1 MYTVNINHKGQKEAT
16 TYTVYRKEEAEKEGI
31 RYVYWKMVQPGG
43 YALSD
48 DDYVAKCINRK
59 EYPSNHDK
67 DNVYLRFPW
76 GYTFFNPKYASKK
89 LNVSGRKT
97 NTTMSGKPMLE
108 VKSKQDMMKNLA
120 KAYSVTWDYNL
131 SLDMVLG
138 SYTPSEFKKWK
149 RMMKTEVFSKM
160 IKEELADLLSDHG
173 LDKTYT
179 LDLFAQVIT
188 MAKDKKDVTN
198 LLRAV
203 ENLQGMHGM
212 KEKSLVKTTES
223 IEAVSNV
230 KLIDELREEEDKL
243 IATKTTTT
251 TEE

>member
-1 MYTVNINHKGQKEAT
+1 MYTVNINHKDLGLT
-16 TYTVYRKEEAEKEGI
+16 TYTIYRKKEAEKEGI
-31 RYVYWKMVQPGG
+31 KFVYWKMVQPGG

-131 SLDMVLG
+131 ALDMVLG
-138 SYTPSEFKKWK
+138 TYTPSEFKKWK

-179 LDLFAQVIT
+179 LDLFSQVIT

>member
-1 MYTVNINHKGQKEAT
+1 MYTINIDHKDKGLT
-16 TYTVYRKEEAEKEGI
+16 TYSVYRKDEADEKGI
-31 RYVYWKMVQPGG
+31 EYVYWKMVQPGG
-43 YALSD
+43 YGLSD
-48 DDYVAKCINRK
+48 DNYVAKCIKRK
-59 EYPSNHDK
+59 AYPSNHNK

-131 SLDMVLG
+131 ALDMVLG
-138 SYTPSEFKKWK
+138 SYTPTEFKKWK
-149 RMMKTEVFSKM
+149 RMMKTEVFEKM
-160 IKEELADLLSDHG
+160 IKEELADLLTDHG

-179 LDLFAQVIT
+179 LDLLAKVIS
-188 MAKDKKDVTN
+188 MAEDKKDVTN
-198 LLRAV
+198 LMRAV

-212 KEKSLVKTTES
+212 KDKQLVKTTEKL
-223 IEAVSNV
+223 EAVSNTR
-230 KLIDELREEEDKL
+230 LIDELREEEDKL
-243 IATKTTTT
+243 IATKTTT
-251 TEE
+251 EEK

>member
-1 MYTVNINHKGQKEAT
+1 MYTINIEHKDKGLT
-16 TYTVYRKEEAEKEGI
+16 TYSVYRKEEADKKGI
-31 RYVYWKMVQPGG
+31 DYVYWKMVQPGG
-43 YALSD
+43 YGLSD
-48 DDYVAKCINRK
+48 DNYVAKCIKRK
-59 EYPSNHDK
+59 AYPSNHNK

-131 SLDMVLG
+131 ALDMVLG
-138 SYTPSEFKKWK
+138 SYTPTEFKKWK
-149 RMMKTEVFSKM
+149 RMMKTEVFEKM
-160 IKEELADLLSDHG
+160 IKEELADLLTDHG

-179 LDLFAQVIT
+179 LDLFAKVIS
-188 MAKDKKDVTN
+188 MAEDKKDVTN
-198 LLRAV
+198 LMRAV

-212 KEKSLVKTTES
+212 KEKQLVKTTEKL
-223 IEAVSNV
+223 EAISNT

-243 IATKTTTT
+243 IATKTTT
-251 TEE
+251 EEK

>member
-1 MYTVNINHKGQKEAT
+1 MYTVNIDHKDVGNT
-16 TYTVYRKEEAEKEGI
+16 TYTIYRKEEADKKGI
-31 RYVYWKMVQPGG
+31 EYVYWKMVQPGG

-67 DNVYLRFPW
+67 DNIYLRFPW
-76 GYTFFNPKYASKK
+76 GYTFFFFLYDSKK
-89 LNVSGRKT
+89 LKVSGRKT
-97 NTTMSGKPMLE
+97 NTTMTGKPMLE

-131 SLDMVLG
+131 ALDMVLG

-149 RMMKTEVFSKM
+149 RMMKTEVFEKM

-179 LDLFAQVIT
+179 LDLFAKVIE
-188 MAKDKKDVTN
+188 MAQDKKDVTN
-198 LLRAV
+198 LMRAV
-203 ENLQGMHGM
+203 ENLQNMHGM
-212 KEKSLVKTTES
+212 KEKQLVKTTEKL
-223 IEAVSNV
+223 EAISNT

-243 IATKTTTT
+243 IATKTTT
-251 TEE
+251 EEK

>member
-1 MYTVNINHKGQKEAT
+1 MYTINIDHKDKGLT
-16 TYTVYRKEEAEKEGI
+16 TYTIYRKKEAEEKGI
-31 RYVYWKMVQPGG
+31 KFVHWKMVQPGG

-48 DDYVAKCINRK
+48 DNYVAKCINRK

-67 DNVYLRFPW
+67 DNIYLRFPW
-76 GYTFFNPKYASKK
+76 GYTFFNPKYASKQLK
-89 LNVSGRKT
+89 VSGRKT

-131 SLDMVLG
+131 ALDMVLG
-138 SYTPSEFKKWK
+138 SYTPTEFKKWK
-149 RMMKTEVFSKM
+149 RMMKTEVFEKM
-160 IKEELADLLSDHG
+160 IKEELADLLTDHG

-179 LDLFAQVIT
+179 LDLFAKVIA
-188 MAKDKKDVTN
+188 MAEDKKDVTN
-198 LLRAV
+198 LMRAV

-212 KEKSLVKTTES
+212 KEKQLVKTTEKL
-223 IEAVSNV
+223 EAISNT

-243 IATKTTTT
+243 IATKTI
-251 TEE
+251 TEEKE

>member
-1 MYTVNINHKGQKEAT
+1 MYTVNIDHKDKGLT
-16 TYTVYRKEEAEKEGI
+16 TYTIYRKEEADKKGI
-31 RYVYWKMVQPGG
+31 NYVYWKMADVGQ
-43 YALSD
+43 YAISD
-48 DDYVAKCINRK
+48 DDYVAKVINRR
-59 EYPSNHDK
+59 EYPSNHNK

-89 LNVSGRKT
+89 LKVSGRKT

-131 SLDMVLG
+131 ALDMVLG
-138 SYTPSEFKKWK
+138 SYTPTEFKKWK
-149 RMMKTEVFSKM
+149 RMMKTEVFEKM
-160 IKEELADLLSDHG
+160 IKEELADLLTDHG

-179 LDLFAQVIT
+179 LELFAKVIE
-188 MAKDKKDVTN
+188 MAQDKKDVTN
-198 LLRAV
+198 LMRAV

-212 KEKSLVKTTES
+212 KEKQLVKTTEKL
-223 IEAVSNV
+223 EAISNT

-243 IATKTTTT
+243 IATKVTTK
-251 TEE
+251 EE

>member
-1 MYTVNINHKGQKEAT
+1 MT
-16 TYTVYRKEEAEKEGI
+16 
-31 RYVYWKMVQPGG
+31 
-43 YALSD
+43 
-48 DDYVAKCINRK
+48 
-59 EYPSNHDK
+59 
-67 DNVYLRFPW
+67 
-76 GYTFFNPKYASKK
+76 
-89 LNVSGRKT
+89 
-97 NTTMSGKPMLE
+97 GKPMLE
-108 VKSKQDMMKNLA
+108 VQSKQGMMKNLA

-131 SLDMVLG
+131 ALDMVLG

-149 RMMKTEVFSKM
+149 RIMKTEVFDKM

-179 LDLFAQVIT
+179 LDLFSQVIS

-198 LLRAV
+198 LMRAV

-223 IEAVSNV
+223 IEAVSNT

-243 IATKTTTT
+243 IATKTV
-251 TEE
+251 TEEKQ

>member
-1 MYTVNINHKGQKEAT
+1 MYTINIDHKDKGLT
-16 TYTVYRKEEAEKEGI
+16 TYSVYRKDEADEKGI
-31 RYVYWKMVQPGG
+31 EYVYWKMVQPGG
-43 YALSD
+43 YGLSD
-48 DDYVAKCINRK
+48 DNYVAKCIKRK
-59 EYPSNHDK
+59 AYPSNHNK

-131 SLDMVLG
+131 ALDMVLG
-138 SYTPSEFKKWK
+138 SYTPTEFKKWK
-149 RMMKTEVFSKM
+149 RMMKTEVFEKM
-160 IKEELADLLSDHG
+160 IKEELADLLTDHG

-179 LDLFAQVIT
+179 LDLFAKVIS
-188 MAKDKKDVTN
+188 MAEDKKDVTN
-198 LLRAV
+198 LMRAV

-212 KEKSLVKTTES
+212 KEKQLVKTTEKL
-223 IEAVSNV
+223 EAISNT

-243 IATKTTTT
+243 IATKTTT
-251 TEE
+251 EEK

>member
-1 MYTVNINHKGQKEAT
+1 MYTVNIDHKGVGPT
-16 TYTVYRKEEAEKEGI
+16 TYTIYRKEEADKKGI
-31 RYVYWKMVQPGG
+31 DYVYWKMVQPGG
-43 YALSD
+43 YAISD

-67 DNVYLRFPW
+67 DNIYLRFPW
-76 GYTFFNPKYASKK
+76 GYTFFNPKYTSKQLK
-89 LNVSGRKT
+89 VSGRKT
-97 NTTMSGKPMLE
+97 NTTMTGKPMLE

-131 SLDMVLG
+131 ALDMVLG

-149 RMMKTEVFSKM
+149 RMMKTEVFEKM
-160 IKEELADLLSDHG
+160 IKEELADLLTDHG

-179 LDLFAQVIT
+179 LELFAKVIR
-188 MAKDKKDVTN
+188 MAEDKKDVTN

-212 KEKSLVKTTES
+212 KEKQLVKTTEKL
-223 IEAVSNV
+223 EAISNTR
-230 KLIDELREEEDKL
+230 LIDELREEEDK
-243 IATKTTTT
+243 IVATKTV
-251 TEE
+251 TEEKE

>member
-1 MYTVNINHKGQKEAT
+1 MYTVNIDHKDKGLT
-16 TYTVYRKEEAEKEGI
+16 TYTIYRKEEADKKGI
-31 RYVYWKMVQPGG
+31 DYVYWKLANVGQ
-43 YALSD
+43 YAVSD
-48 DDYVAKCINRK
+48 DNYVAKVIKRK
-59 EYPSNHDK
+59 EYPSNHNK

-131 SLDMVLG
+131 AIDMVLG
-138 SYTPSEFKKWK
+138 NYTPTEFKKWK
-149 RMMKTEVFSKM
+149 RMMKTEVFDKM
-160 IKEELADLLSDHG
+160 IKEELADLLTDHG

-179 LDLFAQVIT
+179 LDLFAKVID
-188 MAKDKKDVTN
+188 MSQDKKDVTN
-198 LLRAV
+198 LMRAV

-212 KEKSLVKTTES
+212 KDKQLVKTTQKL
-223 IEAVSNV
+223 EAISNT

-243 IATKTTTT
+243 IATKTTT
-251 TEE
+251 EEK

>member
-1 MYTVNINHKGQKEAT
+1 MYTVNIDHKDKGLT
-16 TYTVYRKEEAEKEGI
+16 TYSVYRKDEADEKGI
-31 RYVYWKMVQPGG
+31 EYVYWKMVQPGG
-43 YALSD
+43 YGLSD
-48 DDYVAKCINRK
+48 DNYVAKCIKRK
-59 EYPSNHDK
+59 AYPSNHNK

-131 SLDMVLG
+131 ALDMVLG
-138 SYTPSEFKKWK
+138 SYTPTEFKKWK
-149 RMMKTEVFSKM
+149 RMMKTEVFEKM
-160 IKEELADLLSDHG
+160 IKEELADLLTDHG

-179 LDLFAQVIT
+179 LDLFAKVIS
-188 MAKDKKDVTN
+188 MAEDKKDVTN
-198 LLRAV
+198 LMRAV

-212 KEKSLVKTTES
+212 KEKQLVKTTEKL
-223 IEAVSNV
+223 EAISNT

-243 IATKTTTT
+243 IATKTTT
-251 TEE
+251 EEK

>member
-1 MYTVNINHKGQKEAT
+1 MYTINIEHKDKGLT
-16 TYTVYRKEEAEKEGI
+16 TYSVYRKKEADEKGI
-31 RYVYWKMVQPGG
+31 DYVYWKMVKPGG
-43 YALSD
+43 YAISD

-89 LNVSGRKT
+89 LKVSGRKT

-131 SLDMVLG
+131 ALDMVLG
-138 SYTPSEFKKWK
+138 SYTPTEFKKWK
-149 RMMKTEVFSKM
+149 RMMITEVFEKM
-160 IKEELADLLSDHG
+160 IKEELADLLTDHG

-179 LDLFAQVIT
+179 LDLLAKVIA
-188 MAKDKKDVTN
+188 MAEDKKDVTN
-198 LLRAV
+198 LMRAV

-212 KEKSLVKTTES
+212 KEKQLVKTTEKL
-223 IEAVSNV
+223 EAISNT

-243 IATKTTTT
+243 IATKTTT
-251 TEE
+251 EEK